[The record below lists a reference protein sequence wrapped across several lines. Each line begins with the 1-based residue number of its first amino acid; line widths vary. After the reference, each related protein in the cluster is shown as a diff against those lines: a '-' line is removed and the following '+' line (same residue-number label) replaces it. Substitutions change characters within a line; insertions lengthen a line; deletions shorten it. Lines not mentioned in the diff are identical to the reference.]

1 MNYKEEAYL
10 KVLNKIL
17 TEVFYYLI
25 IKDLNILSP
34 HIIKMKKQKSTT
46 INISDDESQA
56 KPKIDNE
63 ELKKCIKDSDDE
75 SSQEQITPKSSPQKP
90 KVKRKK
96 TSKLQHSS
104 IIQPNKTISQKLS
117 QKNLI
122 QEDKFRKPRKKAEIL
137 GADSLDYS
145 KRKNYK
151 YVVEY
156 NDKKIHFGSAKTED
170 YITHK
175 DKDRRQKYLN
185 KAKKIKDKDG
195 RLTHELPFYPN
206 YWSVNLLN

>member
-1 MNYKEEAYL
+1 
-10 KVLNKIL
+10 
-17 TEVFYYLI
+17 
-25 IKDLNILSP
+25 
-34 HIIKMKKQKSTT
+34 MKKQKSTI

-56 KPKIDNE
+56 KPHKED
-63 ELKKCIKDSDDE
+63 LKKYIKDGDE

-96 TSKLQHSS
+96 TS
-104 IIQPNKTISQKLS
+104 IVQPNKTISQQLS

-122 QEDKFRKPRKKAEIL
+122 PESDFRKLRKKAESL

-170 YITHK
+170 YITHR

-185 KAKKIKDKDG
+185 KAEKIKDKD
-195 RLTHELPFYPN
+195 
-206 YWSVNLLN
+206 

>member
-1 MNYKEEAYL
+1 
-10 KVLNKIL
+10 
-17 TEVFYYLI
+17 
-25 IKDLNILSP
+25 
-34 HIIKMKKQKSTT
+34 MKKQKS
-46 INISDDESQA
+46 IKMFISKDLSSDDDEYQA
-56 KPKIDNE
+56 KPKIDKE
-63 ELKKCIKDSDDE
+63 EFKKYIKDSDDE

-96 TSKLQHSS
+96 RPQLQDLPQ
-104 IIQPNKTISQKLS
+104 IQPNKTISQKITQKYLA
-117 QKNLI
+117 QDADFKNL
-122 QEDKFRKPRKKAEIL
+122 QKKAKKL

-170 YITHK
+170 YITHH
-175 DKDRRQKYLN
+175 DQVRREKYLN
-185 KAKKIKDKDG
+185 KAKRITDKDG

>member
-1 MNYKEEAYL
+1 
-10 KVLNKIL
+10 
-17 TEVFYYLI
+17 
-25 IKDLNILSP
+25 
-34 HIIKMKKQKSTT
+34 MKKQKSTT
-46 INISDDESQA
+46 MNISEVSSSDDEYQA
-56 KPKIDNE
+56 KPKIGKE
-63 ELKKCIKDSDDE
+63 EFKKYIKNRDDE
-75 SSQEQITPKSSPQKP
+75 SSQEQLTPKSSPQKP

-96 TSKLQHSS
+96 TTKLQDLPPF
-104 IIQPNKTISQKLS
+104 QPNKTISEKIT
-117 QKNLI
+117 QKNLA
-122 QEDKFRKPRKKAEIL
+122 QEDDFKKLKKKAEIL

-170 YITHK
+170 YISHQ

-206 YWSVNLLN
+206 Y